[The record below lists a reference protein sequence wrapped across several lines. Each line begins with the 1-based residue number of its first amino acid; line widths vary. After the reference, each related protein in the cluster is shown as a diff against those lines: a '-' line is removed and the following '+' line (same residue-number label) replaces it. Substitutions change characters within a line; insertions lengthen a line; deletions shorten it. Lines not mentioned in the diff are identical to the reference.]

1 VYLSSTNDVSNDLQ
15 IAEVG
20 SATSSEPVGM
30 ANLTESLD
38 TLARVASQDTTHAS
52 LLNLISRG
60 AFSVC
65 SLIKISN
72 PSPTDLMFI
81 AAIPQF
87 GIEYTIFLAKE
98 FEWKCER
105 VARALA
111 EYALSEPAVTA
122 ELSLSYRGQEPLF

>member
-1 VYLSSTNDVSNDLQ
+1 V
-15 IAEVG
+15 
-20 SATSSEPVGM
+20 ATGVKWIP
-30 ANLTESLD
+30 
-38 TLARVASQDTTHAS
+38 
-52 LLNLISRG
+52 I
-60 AFSVC
+60 C

-111 EYALSEPAVTA
+111 EYALSEPADAITVTEFAPQYAAGLQRSLAARRLPLAAKAAA
-122 ELSLSYRGQEPLF
+122 ETLRSASI

>member
-65 SLIKISN
+65 SLMGIHFTQVTPIGCGFALFSLRHWLN
-72 PSPTDLMFI
+72 PL
-81 AAIPQF
+81 
-87 GIEYTIFLAKE
+87 
-98 FEWKCER
+98 
-105 VARALA
+105 
-111 EYALSEPAVTA
+111 
-122 ELSLSYRGQEPLF
+122 